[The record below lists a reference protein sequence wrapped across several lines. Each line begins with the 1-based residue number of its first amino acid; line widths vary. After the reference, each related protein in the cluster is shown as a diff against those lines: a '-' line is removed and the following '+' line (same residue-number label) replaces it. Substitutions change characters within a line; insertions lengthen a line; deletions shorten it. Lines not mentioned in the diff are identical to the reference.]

1 MQWRQDTAEV
11 FTLQGK
17 GGLPVIGELLSGGLI
32 SYQGN
37 QQRGMLLTASL
48 IRTTTSWGLRQAL
61 RKVDPVRRV

>member
-1 MQWRQDTAEV
+1 VQWRQDMAAV
-11 FTLQGK
+11 SAPQGK
-17 GGLPVIGELLSGGLI
+17 GRLPVIGELMTGGLI